1 MVVGVSRTVEQA
13 LASADP
19 QARQTV
25 HVFVLQTL
33 RRSILDGD
41 LAGGTRLVQAEIADA
56 LGVSA
61 TPVREALRDLAA
73 EGLIRLDAHRGGV
86 VHSLS
91 LKELEEIYLLRSIL
105 EPVALRKAW
114 PYLTDEL
121 IDHVAGLHEQ
131 MKQRPTRSEWVRLN
145 SRFHDSVFELAD
157 SPRLLSILAGLTN
170 PWVMYVSASLISDVE
185 HQHRA
190 SQGHD
195 EILAALRARDLDAGI
210 AAVLDHLSI
219 TLQTLESV
227 LPRPD

>member
-1 MVVGVSRTVEQA
+1 MGVSRTVEQA
-13 LASADP
+13 LASADSP
-19 QARQTV
+19 GHQTV

-41 LAGGTRLVQAEIADA
+41 LVGGTRLVQSEIAEA
-56 LGVSA
+56 LGVSS

-86 VHSLS
+86 VHTLS
-91 LKELEEIYLLRSIL
+91 LKELDEIYQLRAIL
-105 EPVALRKAW
+105 EPVALRRAW
-114 PYLTDEL
+114 PFLTDEV
-121 IDHVAGLHEQ
+121 IDQVAGYHEQ
-131 MKQRPTRSEWVRLN
+131 MKMQPTRSEWVRLN

-157 SPRLLSILAGLTN
+157 APRLLSILAGLTA
-170 PWVMYVSASLISDVE
+170 PWVMYVSASLISNVE

-195 EILAALRARDLDAGI
+195 EILAALRARDLEAGI
-210 AAVLDHLSI
+210 SAILDHLSI

-227 LPRPD
+227 LPRSE